1 MLAICLILGLDVML
15 ICRIFD
21 DVHIAQ
27 SPLTSAYDVV
37 QWDNSIT
44 SIKGAVFPASLNK
57 LHLVSYHVE
66 IVDFCVGS

>member
-15 ICRIFD
+15 ICGIFD

-57 LHLVSYHVE
+57 LHMVSYHDE
-66 IVDFCVGS
+66 FVDFCVGS